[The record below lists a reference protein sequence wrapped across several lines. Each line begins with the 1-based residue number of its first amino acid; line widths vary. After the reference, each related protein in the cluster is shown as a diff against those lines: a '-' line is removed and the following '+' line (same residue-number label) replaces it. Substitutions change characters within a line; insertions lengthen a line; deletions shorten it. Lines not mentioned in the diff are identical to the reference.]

1 MLGASF
7 QMSKQQSIR
16 AAETRGFLFTNIA
29 TLVWKSTTMS
39 TVYNDLC
46 SLHIF
51 SPPFSTFTHFYLFF
65 FLFGGGRAIS
75 FQNNLFHH
83 LTMKSKIGYRSLVM
97 TIILTVIFSKK
108 ELLIKRKKKKKGKSN
123 TQNFDYWKIEIIR
136 NYNNWW
142 KSLFIYLFIINS
154 FQWFRFLL
162 HFEILAKMLLILISL
177 TFESYHKQIST
188 LLEFSFFDT
197 R

>member
-108 ELLIKRKKKKKGKSN
+108 ELLIKWKKKKSKSN

-142 KSLFIYLFIINS
+142 KSLLIYLFIINS